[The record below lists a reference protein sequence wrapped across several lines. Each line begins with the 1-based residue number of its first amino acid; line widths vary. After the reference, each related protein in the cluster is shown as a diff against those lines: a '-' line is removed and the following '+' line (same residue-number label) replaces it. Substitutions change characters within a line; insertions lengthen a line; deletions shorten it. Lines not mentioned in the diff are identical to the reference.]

1 MNISPTE
8 RKIATIDGAVLSF
21 LFGIVGAGIGA
32 AIDKVFG
39 TNGLFAIAGVCAGTW
54 LPILAAYLTWWNKVT
69 SVLISTGRVPA
80 RVNSSARLT
89 RRAQGYS
96 ASKSGW

>member
-8 RKIATIDGAVLSF
+8 RKIATINGAVLSF
-21 LFGIVGAGIGA
+21 LFGIVGA